1 MNEKVAK
8 ALGYVDEKYV
18 TAAAKRKKK
27 KAAKYWISAVAA
39 VLALVLLFNLPSMP
53 MVISAKAVSIASE
66 SRQMQ
71 RPDLDDYKD
80 RDQWR
85 ADLAKWEAER
95 DFRSSTTRETVDAL
109 TPFFTN
115 GSAQF
120 LSTQGSEN
128 LLWSPINAYIGL
140 AMMTELT

>member
-71 RPDLDDYKD
+71 RPDLDDYKNWID
-80 RDQWR
+80 R
-85 ADLAKWEAER
+85 K
-95 DFRSSTTRETVDAL
+95 SVV
-109 TPFFTN
+109 
-115 GSAQF
+115 
-120 LSTQGSEN
+120 
-128 LLWSPINAYIGL
+128 
-140 AMMTELT
+140 